1 MLEVFQQWRFIM
13 GVMGV
18 FKRGKRQDKFVGM
31 LIEQTQITVE
41 GLRLLEKWMGKTELK
56 GKAID
61 QMRAKEVEA
70 DEVRRILI
78 DELHNTFITPL
89 DREDIFM
96 ISLYID
102 DILDYCYSTVEEMQL
117 LGIDAD
123 DYLIEMVKFTREAT
137 EELEMAFNT
146 IFSNPRV
153 AGEHARRAKKIENEV
168 EHLYRVAIGDL
179 FTKAK
184 DFSPMMVML
193 RRRELYRHVSN
204 MADQADRAA
213 DILGMVVMKLT

>member
-1 MLEVFQQWRFIM
+1 M
-13 GVMGV
+13 GIAGA
-18 FKRGKRQDKFVGM
+18 FKRGKKEDKFVGL
-31 LIEQTQITVE
+31 LIDQCQITVE
-41 GLRLLEKWMGKTELK
+41 GLRLLEKWLGKSELK
-56 GKAID
+56 DKAID

-96 ISLYID
+96 LSLYVD
-102 DILDYCYSTVEEMQL
+102 DILDYCYTTVEEMQML
-117 LGIDAD
+117 EIDAD
-123 DYLIEMVKFTREAT
+123 SYLIEMVKLTREAT

-153 AGEHARRAKKIENEV
+153 AGAHAQRAKKIENEV
-168 EHLYRVAIGDL
+168 EHLYRVSISDL

-184 DFSPMMVML
+184 DFKPLMEML
-193 RRRELYRHVSN
+193 RRREVYRHVSN
-204 MADQADRAA
+204 MADQADQAA
-213 DILGMVVMKLT
+213 DILGIVVMKLT

>member
-1 MLEVFQQWRFIM
+1 M
-13 GVMGV
+13 GIAGV
-18 FKRGKRQDKFVGM
+18 FKRGKREDKFVGM
-31 LIEQTQITVE
+31 LIEQAQITVE
-41 GLRLLEKWMGKTELK
+41 GLKLLEKWLSKSELK
-56 GKAID
+56 DKAID
-61 QMRAKEVEA
+61 QMRAKEIEA

-96 ISLYID
+96 LSLYVD
-102 DILDYCYSTVEEMQL
+102 DILDYCYTTVEEMQL
-117 LGIDAD
+117 LSIDAD
-123 DYLIEMVKFTREAT
+123 EHLMDMVKLTREAT
-137 EELEMAFNT
+137 EEIEMAFNT

-153 AGEHARRAKKIENEV
+153 SGEHAKRAKKIENEV

-184 DFSPMMVML
+184 DFGPLMEML
-193 RRRELYRHVSN
+193 RRREVYRHVSN
-204 MADQADRAA
+204 MADQADKAA

>member
-1 MLEVFQQWRFIM
+1 M

-56 GKAID
+56 DKAID

-102 DILDYCYSTVEEMQL
+102 DIMDYCYSTVEEMQL

-123 DYLIEMVKFTREAT
+123 EYLINMVKLTREAA

-204 MADQADRAA
+204 MADQADKAA

>member
-1 MLEVFQQWRFIM
+1 M
-13 GVMGV
+13 GVAGV
-18 FKRGKRQDKFVGM
+18 FKRGKKQDKFVGM

-41 GLRLLEKWMGKTELK
+41 GLKLLEKWMGKTELK
-56 GKAID
+56 DKAID

-96 ISLYID
+96 VSLYID
-102 DILDYCYSTVEEMQL
+102 DILDYCYTTVEEMQL
-117 LGIDAD
+117 LGIEAD
-123 DYLIEMVKFTREAT
+123 EYLIDMVKFTREAA

-184 DFSPMMVML
+184 DFGPMMIML

-204 MADQADRAA
+204 MADQADKAA

>member
-1 MLEVFQQWRFIM
+1 M
-13 GVMGV
+13 GISSV
-18 FKRGKRQDKFVGM
+18 FKRGPKENKFVGM
-31 LIEQTQITVE
+31 LIEQSQITVE
-41 GLRLLEKWMGKTELK
+41 GLKLLEKWLGKSELK
-56 GKAID
+56 EKAID
-61 QMRAKEVEA
+61 QMRDKEIQA

-78 DELHNTFITPL
+78 DELHNTFVTPL

-102 DILDYCYSTVEEMQL
+102 DIMDYCYTTVEEMQL
-117 LGIDAD
+117 LNIEAD
-123 DYLIEMVKFTREAT
+123 EHLIRMVKLTREAT
-137 EELEMAFNT
+137 QEREMAFHR

-179 FTKAK
+179 FIKAN
-184 DFSPMMVML
+184 DFTALMVML
-193 RRRELYRHVSN
+193 RQREVYRHVSN
-204 MADQADRAA
+204 MADQADRVA

>member
-1 MLEVFQQWRFIM
+1 M
-13 GVMGV
+13 GIAGV
-18 FKRGKRQDKFVGM
+18 FKRGQRKDKFVDM

-41 GLRLLEKWMGKTELK
+41 GLLLLEKWLGKSELK
-56 GKAID
+56 DKSID

-96 ISLYID
+96 LSLYVD
-102 DILDYCYSTVEEMQL
+102 DILDYCYTTVEEMQL
-117 LGIDAD
+117 LE
-123 DYLIEMVKFTREAT
+123 IEVDEHLMDMVKLTREAT
-137 EELEMAFNT
+137 QELEMAFNT

-153 AGEHARRAKKIENEV
+153 AGEHGRRAKKIENEV

-184 DFSPMMVML
+184 DFKPLMEML
-193 RRRELYRHVSN
+193 RRREVYRHVSN

>member
-1 MLEVFQQWRFIM
+1 M
-13 GVMGV
+13 GVAGI
-18 FKRGKRQDKFVGM
+18 FKRGQKKDKFVGM
-31 LIEQTQITVE
+31 LIEQAQITVE
-41 GLRLLEKWMGKTELK
+41 GLKLLEKWLGKSELK
-56 GKAID
+56 DKAVD

-96 ISLYID
+96 LSLYVD

-117 LGIDAD
+117 LEIDAD
-123 DYLIEMVKFTREAT
+123 EYLMEMVKLTREAT
-137 EELEMAFNT
+137 QELERGFNT

-153 AGEHARRAKKIENEV
+153 AGEHGRRAKKIENEV

-184 DFSPMMVML
+184 DFKPLMEML
-193 RRRELYRHVSN
+193 RRREVYRHVSN
-204 MADQADRAA
+204 MADQADHAA